1 MDTDTPVM
9 GICLGNQLMARA
21 AGADTYKLK
30 YGHRS
35 HNQPVMQPG
44 QSRCYIT
51 SQNHGF
57 AIDDKTLPIDWEPLF
72 VNVNDGTN
80 EGIRHKTKPFF
91 SAQFHPEAS
100 SGPVDTEYLFDKF
113 IENMEKGN
121 K

>member
-1 MDTDTPVM
+1 
-9 GICLGNQLMARA
+9 
-21 AGADTYKLK
+21 
-30 YGHRS
+30 
-35 HNQPVMQPG
+35 MQPG
-44 QSRCYIT
+44 SNRCYIT

-100 SGPVDTEYLFDKF
+100 SGPVVTEYLFDKF
-113 IENMEKGN
+113 KKKKKKGN